1 MPGRRQGNCRARLWD
16 CTVFLETGRRALTIR
31 AVAAI
36 PRAAC
41 SKEIM
46 KRIVLFVLTNLAIVL
61 VLGIVANLLGV
72 NRYLTANGL
81 NMGALLGFAL
91 IMGFGGAFIS
101 LLISKPVAKWSAGVQ
116 VIEQPRTADEA
127 WIVNTVR
134 KFADQ
139 AGIGM
144 PEVGIFEGAPNAFA
158 TGAFKNSALVA
169 VSTGLLRNMTR
180 EEVEAV
186 IGHEVAH
193 IANGDMVT
201 MTLIQGVMNT
211 FVVFL
216 SRLIGYAV
224 DSFLRKGDQ
233 ENSGPGI
240 GYFVTTIVLDIIL
253 GFLAAIIVAW
263 FSRQREFRADAG
275 AAQLMG
281 RKQPM
286 INALS
291 RLGGLTP
298 GELPKSVAAMGIA
311 GGIGQLFSTHP
322 PIEERI
328 AALQAMR

>member
-1 MPGRRQGNCRARLWD
+1 
-16 CTVFLETGRRALTIR
+16 
-31 AVAAI
+31 
-36 PRAAC
+36 
-41 SKEIM
+41 M
-46 KRIVLFVLTNLAIVL
+46 KRIALFILTNLAVVV

-81 NMGALLGFAL
+81 NLGALLGFAL
-91 IMGFGGAFIS
+91 VMGFGGAIIS
-101 LLISKPVAKWSAGVQ
+101 LLISKPMAKWSAGVQ
-116 VIEQPRTADEA
+116 IIDGSGSPDER
-127 WIVNTVR
+127 WIVETVR
-134 KFADQ
+134 GFAQ
-139 AGIGM
+139 KAGIGM
-144 PEVGIFEGAPNAFA
+144 PEVGIFQGEPNAFA

-169 VSTGLLRNMTR
+169 VSTGLLENMTR

-216 SRLIGYAV
+216 SRVIGYAV
-224 DSFLRKGDQ
+224 DSFLRKGDS
-233 ENSGPGI
+233 ESSGPGI
-240 GYFVTTIVLDIIL
+240 GYYVTTIVMDILL
-253 GFLAAIIVAW
+253 GFLASMIVAW

-286 INALS
+286 VNALA
-291 RLGGLTP
+291 RLGGMVP
-298 GELPKSVAAMGIA
+298 GELPKSMQAMGIT
-311 GGIGQLFSTHP
+311 GGIGKLFSSHP

-328 AALQAMR
+328 AALQNGQH